1 MRAPLSWIR
10 DFTPIEADARDVAE
24 ALDHLGLEVEGIE
37 EPGRELGGVVV
48 ARILDVRPH
57 PNADRARLADIDYGL
72 GRITVVCGA
81 PNIVAGMVVAYA
93 PTGAT
98 LPGGITLE
106 AKDIRGIVSE
116 GMLCSPTELGLG
128 DDHSGILALPEDT
141 DLGLDVREALELDDV
156 VFDLSITPNRPDAM
170 SIVGI
175 ARELAAQLSLPFEV
189 PTPQVVES
197 GAATGDQV
205 SVVVDAPD
213 RCPRYVARVAEV
225 TMGESPAW
233 MARRL
238 TLAGMRPISNVVDV
252 TNYVLLERNQP
263 LHAFDLDRLG
273 GKGIRVRLATGGERL
288 TTLDRVER
296 TLTSEDLVICDANDR
311 PQALAGIMGG
321 GDSEVSDSTT
331 SVLIEAA
338 YFEPM
343 GIARS
348 SKRTGL
354 RSESSHRFERGIDPE
369 AVATAAERAC
379 ELLAAHADAVVSP
392 IAIDDY
398 PNPFERA
405 RITIRTDRVNQLL
418 GLHLAPNAVRDAL
431 VPLGIEVEGNGPDF
445 ATVAPS
451 WRPDLEREIDLVEE
465 VARRVGLATIPQ
477 TLPNVS
483 GQTGGLTA
491 RQRDRR
497 LVADLLVGLGCSEAV
512 SVPLIAPA
520 QLTKL
525 GLPLEGLVEAV
536 NSLRADEAILRPA
549 VLPGLLAAVDRNA
562 AQGLTDL
569 ALFELGHVFR
579 APADGALLPDE
590 RDALAVVFA
599 GSVLRRPAE
608 PDRPVDVYD
617 LADAVRALGDALDLA
632 SLEIVAA
639 DVSGFAPGRAA
650 SLVLDGVVVGGAGE
664 IAAEAVDTDAPVV
677 ALELDLDALL
687 AGARRDRTFRPPSRF
702 PASNI
707 DLAFVLDERIAAAT
721 VLTTLRATGA
731 GLIEDARV
739 FDEFRSDAL
748 GPGRRS
754 LAFAIRYRS
763 PERTLTDDEVG
774 ALRQAAIDAVVTAH
788 DAELRG

>member
-10 DFTPIEADARDVAE
+10 DFTPVEADARDVAE

-48 ARILDVRPH
+48 ARILDVRAH
-57 PNADRARLADIDYGL
+57 PNADRARLADIDYGI

-175 ARELAAQLSLPFEV
+175 ARELAAHFSLPFEV

-213 RCPRYVARVAEV
+213 RCPRYVARVATV

-273 GKGIRVRLATGGERL
+273 GKGIRVRLATDGERL

-296 TLTSEDLVICDANDR
+296 MLTAEDLVICDANDR

-321 GDSEVSDSTT
+321 GDSEVSDTT
-331 SVLIEAA
+331 TAVLIEAA
-338 YFEPM
+338 YFDPM

-369 AVATAAERAC
+369 AVAAGADRCC
-379 ELLAAHADAVVSP
+379 ELLQEVAGAVVAPAPLDVSP
-392 IAIDDY
+392 D
-398 PNPFERA
+398 PVERA
-405 RITIRTDRVNQLL
+405 HITIRTDRVNQLL
-418 GLHLAPNAVRDAL
+418 GLDLVPTAVRDAL
-431 VPLGIEVEGNGPDF
+431 VPLGIEVEGKGPDF

-483 GQTGGLTA
+483 GQTGGLTP

-497 LVADLLVGLGCSEAV
+497 LVADVLVGLGCSEAV

-525 GLPLEGLVEAV
+525 GLPLDGLVEAV

-569 ALFELGHVFR
+569 ALFEMGHVFR
-579 APADGALLPDE
+579 APTDGALLPDE
-590 RDALAVVFA
+590 RDGVAVVFA

-617 LADAVRALGDALDLA
+617 LADTVRALGDALDLA
-632 SLEIVAA
+632 SLELVAT
-639 DVSGFAPGRAA
+639 DVAGFAAGRAA

-664 IAAEAVDTDAPVV
+664 IAADALDAEVPVV

-687 AGARRDRTFRPPSRF
+687 AGERRDRTFRPLSRF

-721 VLTTLRATGA
+721 VLTTLRATGT
-731 GLIEDARV
+731 GLIEAVRV

-774 ALRQAAIDAVVTAH
+774 GLRQAAIDAVVTAH

>member
-24 ALDHLGLEVEGIE
+24 ALDHLGLEVEAIE
-37 EPGRELGGVVV
+37 EPGRELGGVIV

-57 PNADRARLADIDYGL
+57 PNADRARLADIDFGL
-72 GRITVVCGA
+72 GQITVVCGA
-81 PNIVAGMVVAYA
+81 PNIEPGMVVAYA

-106 AKDIRGIVSE
+106 AKEIRGIVSE

-128 DDHSGILALPEDT
+128 EDHSGILALPADT
-141 DLGLDVREALELDDV
+141 DLGLDVREALDLDDV

-175 ARELAAQLSLPFEV
+175 ARELAAHFSLPFEV
-189 PTPQVVES
+189 PSPQVTES
-197 GAATGDQV
+197 GAPTGDQV
-205 SVVVDAPD
+205 SLVVDAPD
-213 RCPRYVARVAEV
+213 RCPRYVARVATV

-273 GKGIRVRLATGGERL
+273 GRGIRVRLAVDGERL

-296 TLTSEDLVICDANDR
+296 TLTAEDLVICDANDR

-338 YFEPM
+338 YFDPM

-354 RSESSHRFERGIDPE
+354 RSESSHRFERGIDPD
-369 AVATAAERAC
+369 AVASAAVRAC

-392 IAIDDY
+392 VAIDHY
-398 PNPFERA
+398 PDPVERA

-418 GLHLAPNAVRDAL
+418 GLDLEPSAVRDAL
-431 VPLGIEVEGNGPDF
+431 VPLGIEVEGDGPDF
-445 ATVAPS
+445 GTVVPT

-483 GQTGGLTA
+483 GQTGGLTP

-497 LVADLLVGLGCSEAV
+497 LVADVLVGLGCSEAV

-525 GLPLEGLVEAV
+525 GLPVEGLVEAV

-569 ALFELGHVFR
+569 ALFEMGHIFR
-579 APADGALLPDE
+579 APTAGALLPDE

-599 GSVLRRPAE
+599 GAVLRRPVE
-608 PDRPVDVYD
+608 PDRPVDVSD
-617 LADAVRALGDALDLA
+617 LADTVRALADALDLA
-632 SLEIVAA
+632 SLELVAA
-639 DVSGFAPGRAA
+639 DVAGFAPGRAA
-650 SLVLDGVVVGGAGE
+650 ALVLDGVAVGGAGE
-664 IAAEAVDTDAPVV
+664 LAADALDTEVPVV

-687 AGARRDRTFRPPSRF
+687 AGARRDRTFRALSRF
-702 PASNI
+702 PASTI

-721 VLTTLRATGA
+721 ILATLRATGA
-731 GLIEDARV
+731 GLIEDVRV

-774 ALRQAAIDAVVTAH
+774 SLRQGAIDAVVSTH